1 MTLSARLYDTEP
13 KNWGSVKGGFGPCVE
28 KAVHLS
34 RPLVCRGAQKVILYL
49 SALVAFMGNE
59 LDNKVEEKLDRQV

>member
-1 MTLSARLYDTEP
+1 MTLSARLYDAEP
-13 KNWGSVKGGFGPCVE
+13 KNWGSVKRGFGPCFE

-49 SALVAFMGNE
+49 SALVAFVGRE
-59 LDNKVEEKLDRQV
+59 VVEEVDM